1 MGFFG
6 GKFLVQGFF
15 GGGLTFAHIRSSSSL
30 EIRTPTPLL
39 LGWDCYCF
47 LCLGLV
53 IYLFIFCLFV
63 CLFVCLTV
71 SPGSGQSSSLQ
82 IPIMAK

>member
-1 MGFFG
+1 MLGNSSWDFFG

-15 GGGLTFAHIRSSSSL
+15 GGGGRLTFAHIRSSSSL
-30 EIRTPTPLL
+30 EIRTPITPWA
-39 LGWDCYCF
+39 GTVIVF
-47 LCLGLV
+47 FVLGLSF
-53 IYLFIFCLFV
+53 IYF
-63 CLFVCLTV
+63 LFVCLTV